1 MYHANKEREAYVTAA
16 LYLGATVAVL
26 LAKEVD
32 PTHRRL
38 LWWGI
43 VGASFLALFLV
54 GFQLRHR
61 WIAARLVAACKTVST
76 RWLTFAPTAEEYRP
90 VPLRDA
96 QYPDAVV
103 RQFRVEP
110 ARTPRWAS
118 IVVMVALLVWAV
130 AVLWHLRHWC
140 AS

>member
-26 LAKEVD
+26 LAKDVD

-43 VGASFLALFLV
+43 VGASFL
-54 GFQLRHR
+54 
-61 WIAARLVAACKTVST
+61 AACKTVST

-90 VPLRDA
+90 APLRDA

-103 RQFRVEP
+103 QQFRVER
-110 ARTPRWAS
+110 ATTPRWAS
-118 IVVMVALLVWAV
+118 IVVMAALLVWAV

-140 AS
+140 AP